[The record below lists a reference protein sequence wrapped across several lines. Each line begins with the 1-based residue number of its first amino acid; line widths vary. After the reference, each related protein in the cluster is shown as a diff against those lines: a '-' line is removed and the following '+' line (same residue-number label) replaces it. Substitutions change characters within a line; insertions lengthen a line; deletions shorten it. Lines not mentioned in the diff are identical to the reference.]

1 MFLLDSL
8 LAAPGSAAVLLFKEL
23 ARKAQEEWL
32 DDDSIKQEL
41 QELYTLLE
49 SGSISD
55 REFEAREC
63 RLLERLEQI
72 ARAKFQD
79 KWGPE
84 EAPTAVE
91 PAQTTT
97 PVAAL
102 PPAFVLPPPI
112 DRPAPPPAFAAP
124 PVLPPPVLTPPAVVA
139 PPAVFVPPPAPTPPP
154 VFEPPLVA
162 TPPAAFA
169 PPPPAGGPLTV
180 FQIID
185 TMNRSLPQLRLRVS
199 SITSAARDEEGWRV
213 TAELVERKGVP
224 DTNDLLGMYEFR
236 LDHNGCMVRYERTR
250 MRRRGDVK
258 SS

>member
-55 REFEAREC
+55 RDFEAREC

-79 KWGPE
+79 KWGAE
-84 EAPTAVE
+84 EAPAAVE
-91 PAQTTT
+91 PPP
-97 PVAAL
+97 PVTRPIAEL
-102 PPAFVLPPPI
+102 PPAIVLPPPI
-112 DRPAPPPAFAAP
+112 DRPTPQPACAA
-124 PVLPPPVLTPPAVVA
+124 
-139 PPAVFVPPPAPTPPP
+139 PPAPTPPP
-154 VFEPPLVA
+154 VFEPPPVV

>member
-84 EAPTAVE
+84 ETPTAVE
-91 PAQTTT
+91 PAHTTS

-102 PPAFVLPPPI
+102 PAAFVLPPPI
-112 DRPAPPPAFAAP
+112 DRPTPQPACAA
-124 PVLPPPVLTPPAVVA
+124 
-139 PPAVFVPPPAPTPPP
+139 PPAPTPPP
-154 VFEPPLVA
+154 VFEPPPVV

-169 PPPPAGGPLTV
+169 PPPAPGGPLTV

>member
-84 EAPTAVE
+84 EAPAAGEPPPTAAVA
-91 PAQTTT
+91 PPLPVTT

-112 DRPAPPPAFAAP
+112 DRPVPLPALAAP
-124 PVLPPPVLTPPAVVA
+124 AVLPLPVPI
-139 PPAVFVPPPAPTPPP
+139 PPP
-154 VFEPPLVA
+154 VFEPPPVV

-213 TAELVERKGVP
+213 TAELIERKGVP
-224 DTNDLLGMYEFR
+224 DTNDLLGLYEFR

-258 SS
+258 GS